1 MRRKSRLFVLS
12 SILVIIIFLFNN
24 LSAQTISKAKTMEA
38 MVLANK
44 YFMEKW
50 PDAGKEIM
58 TDRVRPSNIWT
69 RAVYYEGLMAL
80 YKIKPDT
87 AYLNYAIRWG

>member
-1 MRRKSRLFVLS
+1 
-12 SILVIIIFLFNN
+12 
-24 LSAQTISKAKTMEA
+24 
-38 MVLANK
+38 
-44 YFMEKW
+44 
-50 PDAGKEIM
+50 M

-87 AYLNYAIRWG
+87 AYLNYAISGVSLINGDYEAV